1 MPAVY
6 PGSIKSFTT
15 KVNNVEIIDASHPNT
30 LQEEVVAIET
40 TLGTNPALGTANLST
55 ATYDNNGT
63 LFSNVSARIA
73 NIEKGIVGDT
83 HTQYLKKT
91 GGTVTGTVTM
101 SGATITGVPNPTSS
115 SEVAN
120 KAYVDAAVT
129 GGIGGIATPVSPLLL
144 GGL

>member
-6 PGSIKSFTT
+6 PGGIQTFTVH
-15 KVNNVEIIDASHPNT
+15 VNNTEIIDASHPNL
-30 LQEEVVAIET
+30 LQYEVTALET
-40 TLGTNPALGTANLST
+40 TLGTNPALSTSNAST

-63 LFSNVSARIA
+63 LFSSVNARLA

-91 GGTVTGTVTM
+91 GGTVTGTITM
-101 SGATITGVPNPTSS
+101 SGATITGVPAPSGSS
-115 SEVAN
+115 DAVN
-120 KAYVDAAVT
+120 KSYVDVAVST
-129 GGIGGIATPVSPLLL
+129 GIGAIPTPLNPILL

>member
-15 KVNNVEIIDASHPNT
+15 KVNNIDIIDAAHPNS

-63 LFSNVSARIA
+63 LFTNVSARLA

-83 HTQYLKKT
+83 HTQYLKRT

-129 GGIGGIATPVSPLLL
+129 GGISGISTPVSPLLL

>member
-30 LQEEVVAIET
+30 IQDEVVAIET
-40 TLGTNPALGTANLST
+40 TLGTNPALSTANLSS
-55 ATYDNNGT
+55 AVYDNNGT
-63 LFSNVSARIA
+63 LFSNVSARLA

-91 GGTVTGTVTM
+91 GGTVTGAITM

-129 GGIGGIATPVSPLLL
+129 GGIGGLSTPVNPLLL
-144 GGL
+144 GGM